1 MKCGNSGWRLDVAD
15 ELPDVFIENL
25 RKAVKDENPNAFLVG
40 EVWEDASNK
49 ESYGARRKFLLGE
62 QFDSVMNYVFRDAIL
77 NFCKGQ
83 HGKYTMDLIM
93 SVIENYPRP
102 VLRVLMN
109 SLSTHDTERA
119 ITVMAGEPLDGKDR
133 EWQADT
139 KLDDEHKKLGVKL
152 LKVASA
158 MQFTLPGFPCIY
170 YGDEAGMEGYR
181 DPFNRCCYP
190 WGKENKE
197 LIEWHKKLADV
208 RKSCSALWD
217 GDFINVLS
225 EERRISYI
233 RHDKDSAIF
242 CTFNLYDYEVEA
254 KMPPGYADGK
264 SVFGSKLENGILT
277 IPPMSAEFVVI
288 ELGI

>member
-62 QFDSVMNYVFRDAIL
+62 QFDSVMNYVFRDAII

-197 LIEWHKKLADV
+197 LIEWHKRLADV

-264 SVFGSKLENGILT
+264 PVFGSKLENGILT

>member
-1 MKCGNSGWRLDVAD
+1 
-15 ELPDVFIENL
+15 
-25 RKAVKDENPNAFLVG
+25 
-40 EVWEDASNK
+40 
-49 ESYGARRKFLLGE
+49 
-62 QFDSVMNYVFRDAIL
+62 
-77 NFCKGQ
+77 
-83 HGKYTMDLIM
+83 M

-225 EERRISYI
+225 EERRI
-233 RHDKDSAIF
+233 
-242 CTFNLYDYEVEA
+242 
-254 KMPPGYADGK
+254 
-264 SVFGSKLENGILT
+264 
-277 IPPMSAEFVVI
+277 
-288 ELGI
+288 

>member
-1 MKCGNSGWRLDVAD
+1 
-15 ELPDVFIENL
+15 
-25 RKAVKDENPNAFLVG
+25 
-40 EVWEDASNK
+40 
-49 ESYGARRKFLLGE
+49 
-62 QFDSVMNYVFRDAIL
+62 
-77 NFCKGQ
+77 
-83 HGKYTMDLIM
+83 
-93 SVIENYPRP
+93 
-102 VLRVLMN
+102 
-109 SLSTHDTERA
+109 
-119 ITVMAGEPLDGKDR
+119 
-133 EWQADT
+133 
-139 KLDDEHKKLGVKL
+139 
-152 LKVASA
+152 

-170 YGDEAGMEGYR
+170 YGDETGMEGYR

-264 SVFGSKLENGILT
+264 PVFGSKLENGILT
-277 IPPMSAEFVVI
+277 IPPMSAEFVVL
-288 ELGI
+288 ELGK

>member
-1 MKCGNSGWRLDVAD
+1 
-15 ELPDVFIENL
+15 
-25 RKAVKDENPNAFLVG
+25 
-40 EVWEDASNK
+40 
-49 ESYGARRKFLLGE
+49 
-62 QFDSVMNYVFRDAIL
+62 
-77 NFCKGQ
+77 
-83 HGKYTMDLIM
+83 
-93 SVIENYPRP
+93 
-102 VLRVLMN
+102 
-109 SLSTHDTERA
+109 
-119 ITVMAGEPLDGKDR
+119 
-133 EWQADT
+133 
-139 KLDDEHKKLGVKL
+139 
-152 LKVASA
+152 
-158 MQFTLPGFPCIY
+158 
-170 YGDEAGMEGYR
+170 MEGYR

-264 SVFGSKLENGILT
+264 PVFGSKLENGILT
-277 IPPMSAEFVVI
+277 IPPMSAEFVVL
-288 ELGI
+288 ELGK

>member
-1 MKCGNSGWRLDVAD
+1 M
-15 ELPDVFIENL
+15 FIENL

-109 SLSTHDTERA
+109 SLSTHDTEK
-119 ITVMAGEPLDGKDR
+119 EQSQL
-133 EWQADT
+133 WQANRLT
-139 KLDDEHKKLGVKL
+139 ARTENGRLTLSLMTSIKKLGVKL

-208 RKSCSALWD
+208 RKKL
-217 GDFINVLS
+217 
-225 EERRISYI
+225 
-233 RHDKDSAIF
+233 
-242 CTFNLYDYEVEA
+242 
-254 KMPPGYADGK
+254 
-264 SVFGSKLENGILT
+264 FGIVGR
-277 IPPMSAEFVVI
+277 
-288 ELGI
+288 

>member
-1 MKCGNSGWRLDVAD
+1 
-15 ELPDVFIENL
+15 
-25 RKAVKDENPNAFLVG
+25 
-40 EVWEDASNK
+40 
-49 ESYGARRKFLLGE
+49 
-62 QFDSVMNYVFRDAIL
+62 
-77 NFCKGQ
+77 
-83 HGKYTMDLIM
+83 
-93 SVIENYPRP
+93 
-102 VLRVLMN
+102 
-109 SLSTHDTERA
+109 
-119 ITVMAGEPLDGKDR
+119 
-133 EWQADT
+133 
-139 KLDDEHKKLGVKL
+139 
-152 LKVASA
+152 

-170 YGDEAGMEGYR
+170 YGDEAGIEGYR

-254 KMPPGYADGK
+254 KCRPDMQTANLF
-264 SVFGSKLENGILT
+264 SVQSLRTVYSQFRPCPQNL
-277 IPPMSAEFVVI
+277 
-288 ELGI
+288 

>member
-1 MKCGNSGWRLDVAD
+1 M
-15 ELPDVFIENL
+15 FIENL

-170 YGDEAGMEGYR
+170 YGDEAGLEGYR

-264 SVFGSKLENGILT
+264 PVFGSKLENGILT
-277 IPPMSAEFVVI
+277 IPPMSAEFVVL
-288 ELGI
+288 ELGK

>member
-1 MKCGNSGWRLDVAD
+1 
-15 ELPDVFIENL
+15 
-25 RKAVKDENPNAFLVG
+25 
-40 EVWEDASNK
+40 
-49 ESYGARRKFLLGE
+49 
-62 QFDSVMNYVFRDAIL
+62 MNYVFRDAIL

-217 GDFINVLS
+217 
-225 EERRISYI
+225 
-233 RHDKDSAIF
+233 AI
-242 CTFNLYDYEVEA
+242 L
-254 KMPPGYADGK
+254 
-264 SVFGSKLENGILT
+264 
-277 IPPMSAEFVVI
+277 
-288 ELGI
+288 

>member
-1 MKCGNSGWRLDVAD
+1 
-15 ELPDVFIENL
+15 
-25 RKAVKDENPNAFLVG
+25 
-40 EVWEDASNK
+40 
-49 ESYGARRKFLLGE
+49 
-62 QFDSVMNYVFRDAIL
+62 
-77 NFCKGQ
+77 
-83 HGKYTMDLIM
+83 
-93 SVIENYPRP
+93 
-102 VLRVLMN
+102 MN

-197 LIEWHKKLADV
+197 LIEWHKKTCRCQKKTV
-208 RKSCSALWD
+208 RHC
-217 GDFINVLS
+217 GTV
-225 EERRISYI
+225 
-233 RHDKDSAIF
+233 
-242 CTFNLYDYEVEA
+242 
-254 KMPPGYADGK
+254 
-264 SVFGSKLENGILT
+264 IL
-277 IPPMSAEFVVI
+277 
-288 ELGI
+288 